1 MKKSK
6 RGRPP
11 KKIKKWNPKD
21 SKLMVKKILQE
32 KLRENDHEIMEL
44 VSIRN
49 KFIAEVIAELDKT
62 VKEED
67 EK

>member
-11 KKIKKWNPKD
+11 KKIKKWNPKY